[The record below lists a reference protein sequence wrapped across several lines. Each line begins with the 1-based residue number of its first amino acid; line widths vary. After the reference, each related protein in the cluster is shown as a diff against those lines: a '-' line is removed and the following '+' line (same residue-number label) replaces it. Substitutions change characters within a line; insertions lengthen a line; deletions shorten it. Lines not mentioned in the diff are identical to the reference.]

1 MANYFTDRVVQY
13 PGRVTMTPT
22 GNTNEYDLARSEGNV
37 TSEGTPF
44 NAAKFNEIANTI
56 HAYGTCTSAAGT
68 ATKTVTCPGFVLNSG
83 ATITVLFSNANAV
96 SGTTYLNVNGS
107 GSREIR
113 RVTGSAMSKPPVWNA
128 NGVVTFVYTGSYWLI
143 AGQDTSEF
151 AIIETGTSNGW
162 SYRKYA
168 DGYFEASR
176 EFTTN
181 VAISTSSGG
190 IYFSPSIGIGV
201 PSAFNIASVLYANCN
216 YSGAE
221 GIWAKINSANAS
233 GFSVGLVSSVTR
245 PAASRTLYC
254 TLKGRWS

>member
-1 MANYFTDRVVQY
+1 MSRLYKILNK
-13 PGRVTMTPT
+13 
-22 GNTNEYDLARSEGNV
+22 LA
-37 TSEGTPF
+37 
-44 NAAKFNEIANTI
+44 
-56 HAYGTCTSAAGT
+56 
-68 ATKTVTCPGFVLNSG
+68 
-83 ATITVLFSNANAV
+83 
-96 SGTTYLNVNGS
+96 GS
-107 GSREIR
+107 
-113 RVTGSAMSKPPVWNA
+113 
-128 NGVVTFVYTGSYWLI
+128 
-143 AGQDTSEF
+143 

-176 EFTTN
+176 EATTN

-245 PAASRTLYC
+245 SAAMRTLYC